1 MWRSI
6 IGQAGAVSAPRR
18 ALVLAPMT
26 IELRPVVKR
35 LGARPSRVDGI
46 KVFRAQRGGV
56 DITVAQIGVGPTMA
70 ARITKR
76 LLDLIPVD
84 HVVVSGIAGGL
95 DPGATIGT
103 VILPAVVLDV
113 ASGREY
119 HHSPLGDVPLAGK
132 IGTVDELIVD
142 PTRLASL
149 AEQGVLALE
158 MEAAG
163 VAAACES
170 AGIPWSVVR
179 VISDRPD
186 DGLTEAPVLDA
197 LRPDGTT
204 DVWAAL
210 RLVATRP
217 SRIPGFVRLGRDSS
231 MAAGKAAVATLA
243 ALS

>member
-1 MWRSI
+1 
-6 IGQAGAVSAPRR
+6 
-18 ALVLAPMT
+18 MT
-26 IELRPVVKR
+26 MELRPVVKR
-35 LGARPSRVDGI
+35 LGARPSRVNGR
-46 KVFRAQRGGV
+46 KVFRAQRAGV

-70 ARITKR
+70 ARVTKQ
-76 LLDLIPVD
+76 LLDLIAVD

-103 VILPAVVLDV
+103 VIVPAVVLDV

-119 HHSPLGDVPLAGK
+119 HPSPLGDVPPVGK

-142 PTRLASL
+142 PTRLAGL

-158 MEAAG
+158 MEATG
-163 VAAACES
+163 VAEACES

-210 RLVATRP
+210 RLVVSKP

-231 MAAGKAAVATLA
+231 MAAGKAAAATLA

>member
-1 MWRSI
+1 VWRSI

-46 KVFRAQRGGV
+46 KVFRAQRNGV

-70 ARITKR
+70 AQATKR

-95 DPGATIGT
+95 HPGATIGT

-113 ASGREY
+113 ESGREY
-119 HHSPLGDVPLAGK
+119 HPSPLGDAPLDGK

-163 VAAACES
+163 VAAASES

-231 MAAGKAAVATLA
+231 MAAGKAAGATLG

>member
-1 MWRSI
+1 VWRSI

-18 ALVLAPMT
+18 ALILAPMT
-26 IELRPVVKR
+26 LELRPVVKR
-35 LGARPSRVDGI
+35 LGARPAQVDGI
-46 KVFRAQRGGV
+46 KVFRAQRAGV

-70 ARITKR
+70 AQVTTR

-113 ASGREY
+113 SSGREY
-119 HHSPLGDVPLAGK
+119 HPSPLGDVPLSGK
-132 IGTVDELIVD
+132 IGTVDELIGD

-163 VAAACES
+163 VAAACEP

-204 DVWAAL
+204 DAWAAL
-210 RLVATRP
+210 RLVAARP

-231 MAAGKAAVATLA
+231 MAAGKAAAATLA

>member
-1 MWRSI
+1 
-6 IGQAGAVSAPRR
+6 
-18 ALVLAPMT
+18 MT
-26 IELRPVVKR
+26 MELRPVVKR
-35 LGARPSRVDGI
+35 LGARPWRVDGI
-46 KVFRAQRGGV
+46 KVFRAQRAGV
-56 DITVAQIGVGPTMA
+56 DFTVAQIGVGPTRA
-70 ARITKR
+70 ARVTKQ

-95 DPGATIGT
+95 DPDATIGT
-103 VILPAVVLDV
+103 VIVPAVVLDV

-119 HHSPLGDVPLAGK
+119 HPSPLGDLPLAGK

-149 AEQGVLALE
+149 TEKGVLALE

-163 VAAACES
+163 VATACAS

-186 DGLTEAPVLDA
+186 DRLTEAPVLDA

-210 RLVATRP
+210 RLVATKP
-217 SRIPGFVRLGRDSS
+217 SRIPGFVQLGRDSS
-231 MAAGKAAVATLA
+231 MAAGRAAAATLA